1 MPDAYDGYND
11 GYQCIS
17 DTPSVTPKPS
27 MDKCGYHRYTAP
39 EVFSGISS
47 DGRCPSPYSRGI
59 LANGGINGVIRDREE
74 QLINTTGKP
83 VTLLRRQF
91 TGPRCPCYSS
101 NRGRSRARCDIC
113 YGTSYV
119 PGYIPYVNQKDSL
132 GRIKVRF
139 EPYAEQLDRKEQGA
153 FQEVTINAWTLS
165 APIVRQRD
173 VLIVYDT
180 NGEEEFRYEIRNV
193 TRNDIF
199 GGEQG
204 AQKFTVRRLD
214 PTEPVYLFDPFKV
227 PDLTD
232 ISIDLSAIV
241 TDYGNIISDLPYQ
254 QLGTQDDGDYP
265 NLITEPSF
273 GDGTFAFMYTEGY
286 KISYETNFRR
296 ILEFKEP
303 LSIPDFNEDGFLL
316 ISDGYGPIFKDVNGN
331 VIRFSTPQQFESNSG
346 SNPLE
351 VIAAEKKKNF
361 LSGWYN
367 GAKDGVKDGEIEL
380 RARGYEW

>member
-1 MPDAYDGYND
+1 
-11 GYQCIS
+11 
-17 DTPSVTPKPS
+17 
-27 MDKCGYHRYTAP
+27 
-39 EVFSGISS
+39 
-47 DGRCPSPYSRGI
+47 
-59 LANGGINGVIRDREE
+59 
-74 QLINTTGKP
+74 
-83 VTLLRRQF
+83 
-91 TGPRCPCYSS
+91 
-101 NRGRSRARCDIC
+101 
-113 YGTSYV
+113 
-119 PGYIPYVNQKDSL
+119 
-132 GRIKVRF
+132 
-139 EPYAEQLDRKEQGA
+139 
-153 FQEVTINAWTLS
+153 
-165 APIVRQRD
+165 
-173 VLIVYDT
+173 
-180 NGEEEFRYEIRNV
+180 
-193 TRNDIF
+193 
-199 GGEQG
+199 
-204 AQKFTVRRLD
+204 LD

-232 ISIDLSAIV
+232 ISIDLSSIV
-241 TDYGNIISDLPYQ
+241 ADYGNIISDLPYQ

-316 ISDGYGPIFKDVNGN
+316 VSDGYGPIFKDTNGN
-331 VIRFSTPQQFESNSG
+331 VIRFSTPQQYEPNSG